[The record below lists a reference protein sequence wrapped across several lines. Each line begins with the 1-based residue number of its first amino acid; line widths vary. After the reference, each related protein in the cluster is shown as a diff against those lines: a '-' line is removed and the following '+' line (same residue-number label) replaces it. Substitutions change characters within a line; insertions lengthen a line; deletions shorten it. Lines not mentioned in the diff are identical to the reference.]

1 MLLILNNDINTVTTK
16 LQKDISNISCDSLKD
31 FVKYIPNFLNNSNN
45 HDVLLEGIE
54 AELASMKLYSPNSK
68 GVKTQWINSQNINY
82 KYANKV
88 HTPKPFEEY
97 PSVKKLLDLVNF
109 CPDTTGDL
117 DSCLITCYS
126 TAKKSLSLHADDEVE
141 IDQNSSICTVSF
153 GVNRTIEFARKCHT
167 RKGVAPVEFSQDLQH
182 GSICIMKPGCQQA
195 LKHRVTPGVHIV
207 NGDNVRYSISFRKL
221 SSPTPESTRILNV
234 SPQTSS
240 PVKDTIKT
248 FENLIN
254 NDRNINSDNVLYG
267 DLFESVTCREDISL
281 IAGDS
286 FTAKLDPKLLGKD
299 KKKVFNISRGGNKI
313 NQVTQS
319 LDDFY
324 LQCSPEYNVDQLFI
338 CVGTNDIRNCKS
350 NGVRHLRNPL
360 VEMLN
365 KAKYLFPSA
374 KIFLQTLLPLPIADF
389 NAHYV
394 IRNVNEYNA
403 LIDELCRS
411 QEVYILDVFWRFL
424 DGGFRDPQL
433 FNNDIRDCHP
443 NRRGVG
449 LLARFYIKK
458 IRSTKFDPYSS

>member
-1 MLLILNNDINTVTTK
+1 
-16 LQKDISNISCDSLKD
+16 
-31 FVKYIPNFLNNSNN
+31 
-45 HDVLLEGIE
+45 
-54 AELASMKLYSPNSK
+54 
-68 GVKTQWINSQNINY
+68 
-82 KYANKV
+82 
-88 HTPKPFEEY
+88 
-97 PSVKKLLDLVNF
+97 
-109 CPDTTGDL
+109 
-117 DSCLITCYS
+117 
-126 TAKKSLSLHADDEVE
+126 
-141 IDQNSSICTVSF
+141 
-153 GVNRTIEFARKCHT
+153 
-167 RKGVAPVEFSQDLQH
+167 
-182 GSICIMKPGCQQA
+182 MKPGCQQA
-195 LKHRVTPGVHIV
+195 LKHRVTQGVHIV

-221 SSPTPESTRILNV
+221 FSPAPEKSNILNL
-234 SPQTSS
+234 SPRTSS

-254 NDRNINSDNVLYG
+254 DSNSNSDNVLYG
-267 DLFESVTCREDISL
+267 GLVESVTCREDISL

-286 FTAKLDPKLLGKD
+286 FTAKLDPKLLGRD

-313 NQVTQS
+313 NQVIQS

-324 LQCSPEYNVDQLFI
+324 LQCSSEYNVDQLFI

-389 NAHYV
+389 NVHYV

-411 QEVYILDVFWRFL
+411 EKVYILDVFRSFL
-424 DGGFRDPQL
+424 EGGFRDPLL

-443 NRRGVG
+443 NRRGIG
-449 LLARFYIKK
+449 LLARFYIQK